1 MNTVIVYALIGVTLF
16 FFLLNTIYLLILLIA
31 IISLNRKKRLHFAFD
46 MTQAFK
52 FRLLPPISVILP
64 AYNEEKNITQSVKSL
79 LSISYPEYELI
90 VVNDGSKDRTL
101 DVLKDEFNLK
111 RTDFVFR
118 KSIPTEDVKDIYI
131 SDSYKNLI
139 VIDKVN
145 GGKADALNTGINVSN
160 YPYFCAIDAD
170 SVLGEDALVKLI
182 HPFIDD
188 PERTVAVGGVVRA
201 ANGCTFYQ
209 GRILRESLPKN
220 ILVLFQTIE
229 YARAFFMGRLGLA
242 AINSLLIISGAF
254 GLFKKEDVIKVK
266 GYKKHSLGEDMMLV
280 MKLHKLKRKEK
291 KRYRISFVPD
301 TVCWTEMP
309 SKLKI
314 LKKQRVR
321 WQMGLLESISDNIDM
336 FLNPKYGIVG
346 LFAIPFYFVSEVIPP
361 FIEFATYIV
370 VGISLYIGIL
380 PISFIYY
387 FLLITW
393 AYGAILSLIA
403 ILMEHY
409 SLSAPANFKFVIP
422 KFFVSFLENFFYRQ
436 ANLIYKI
443 IGVFKYLAKKREWG
457 EMERQG
463 FKKASQKDRMLKQ
476 TGK

>member
-1 MNTVIVYALIGVTLF
+1 MNPIVLYTIILVTIF
-16 FFLLNTIYLLILLIA
+16 FFLLNTIYLIILLIA
-31 IISLNRKKRLHFAFD
+31 IISMNKKKRLHFAFN

-64 AYNEEKNITQSVKSL
+64 AYNEEKTIVQSVLSL

-90 VVNDGSKDRTL
+90 IVNDGSKDNTL
-101 DVLKDEFNLK
+101 EVLKRVFSMK
-111 RTDFVFR
+111 RTDYVFR

-131 SDSYKNLI
+131 SESYKNL
-139 VIDKVN
+139 VLIDKKN
-145 GGKADALNTGINVSN
+145 GGKADALNAGINVSK

-170 SVLGEDALVKLI
+170 TVLREDALVKLI

-201 ANGCTFYQ
+201 ANGCIFHK
-209 GRILRESLPKN
+209 GRILKESLPKN
-220 ILVLFQTIE
+220 LLVLFQTIE

-266 GYKKHSLGEDMMLV
+266 GYKKKSLGEDMMLV

-291 KRYRISFVPD
+291 KRYKISFVPD

-314 LKKQRVR
+314 LKKQRIR
-321 WQMGLLESISDNIDM
+321 WQMGLLESIFENMDM
-336 FLNPKYGIVG
+336 FLNPRYGIVG
-346 LFAIPFYFVSEVIPP
+346 IFAIPFYFVSEVIPP
-361 FIEFATYIV
+361 FIEFAAYITI
-370 VGISLYIGIL
+370 GISLYLKIL
-380 PISFIYY
+380 PLSFIYY

-403 ILMEHY
+403 IIMEHY
-409 SLSAPANFKFVIP
+409 SLTTPTNFKFVIP
-422 KFFVSFLENFFYRQ
+422 KFFVSFFENFFYRQ
-436 ANLIYKI
+436 ANLVYKI
-443 IGVFKYLAKKREWG
+443 IGVFKFIIKKREWG

-463 FKKASQKDRMLKQ
+463 FKRASAIEKKI
-476 TGK
+476 G